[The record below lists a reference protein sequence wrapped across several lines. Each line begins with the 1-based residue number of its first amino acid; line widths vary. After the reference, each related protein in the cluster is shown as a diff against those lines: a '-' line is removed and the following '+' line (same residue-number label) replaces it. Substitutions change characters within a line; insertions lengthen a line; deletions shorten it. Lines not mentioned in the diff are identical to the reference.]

1 MYHKSL
7 KNKEKIFSI
16 APMMDWTD
24 RHERVF
30 LRGLTRHALLYTE
43 MVTTGAILHGE
54 RTRLIGFSPI
64 EHPLALQ
71 LGGSEP
77 ADLARCTAIAEA
89 WGYDEVNLNLGCPSD
104 RVQRGRFGACLMRE
118 PALVARCVTAMRA
131 ATSLPVTAKLRLG
144 IDQHDSFAYLRDFVD
159 RLADAGCQRFILH
172 ARKAWLKGLSPKQ
185 NRELPPL
192 DHGRVYRLK
201 QERPELAIVNNGGIL
216 DLDQA
221 ADHLRQVD
229 GVMLGRVAYQNPYL
243 LAEVDRRFFG
253 DPRLPPSRTEVVE
266 AFLPYVAE
274 CCAAGIPLKAMT
286 RHILGLFNG
295 QPGARQWRRYLSENA
310 VKSGASPHVIRQAL
324 DIVAEAAAAHEAA
337 RAA

>member
-1 MYHKSL
+1 
-7 KNKEKIFSI
+7 
-16 APMMDWTD
+16 MMDWTD

-30 LRGLTRHALLYTE
+30 LRGLMCRALLYTE
-43 MVTTGAILHGE
+43 MVTSGAVLHGD
-54 RTRLIGFSPI
+54 RSRLLGFSPI

-71 LGGSEP
+71 LGGAEP
-77 ADLARCTAIAEA
+77 ADLARCAAIAEA

-118 PALVARCVTAMRA
+118 PALVARCLEAMQT

-144 IDQHDSFAYLRDFVD
+144 VDHYDSFQYLLDFVD
-159 RLADAGCQRFILH
+159 QLADAGCRRFILH

-192 DHGRVYRLK
+192 DYDRVYRLK
-201 QERPELAIVNNGGIL
+201 QARAGIEIVINGGIL

-229 GVMLGRVAYQNPYL
+229 GVMLGRAAYQNPYI

-253 DPRLPPSRTEVVE
+253 DRRPPPSRTEVVA

-274 CCAAGIPLKAMT
+274 RCAAGVPLKAMT
-286 RHILGLFNG
+286 RHMLGLFNG
-295 QPGARQWRRYLSENA
+295 QPGARQWRRQLSQAA
-310 VKSGASPHVIRQAL
+310 VKPGAGPQAIRQAL
-324 DIVAEAAAAHEAA
+324 DDVAEAVAAHEAA